1 MQLQRH
7 ALSPGIAHPAKVGF
21 EGSLR
26 PLARRFPIDEFYNQK
41 AVSFRKAPL
50 ARHLEVGEG
59 GVERLEAEE
68 SSEIGVIL

>member
-1 MQLQRH
+1 MQLQRS
-7 ALSPGIAHPAKVGF
+7 ALSFTVTHPSQI
-21 EGSLR
+21 SLDGALR
-26 PLARRFPIDEFYNQK
+26 TLACRFPIDEFYNQK